1 MRKPTVLIVDDDED
15 IRFVLENLLN
25 YWGYQAITACG
36 AKGTLEILKKKTPLA
51 ILSDIEMP
59 GINGLQL
66 LQIIKQQYPEVAVI
80 MISGHGATT
89 EDAKRSLKLGGFE
102 FIPNPFDVEYLR
114 RVLSAVEVFSYPEQR
129 S

>member
-1 MRKPTVLIVDDDED
+1 
-15 IRFVLENLLN
+15 
-25 YWGYQAITACG
+25 
-36 AKGTLEILKKKTPLA
+36 
-51 ILSDIEMP
+51 
-59 GINGLQL
+59 
-66 LQIIKQQYPEVAVI
+66 

-89 EDAKRSLKLGGFE
+89 EDAKRSLKLGAFD